1 MVMVKEEGLENSWN
15 KHRVMHELLVENLNA
30 IGLEFVVD
38 ASYRLPQLNLV
49 KIPEGLDEAAVRKR
63 LLSEF
68 NLEIGA
74 GLGAFAGE
82 VWRIGLMGY
91 SARRCLLYT
100 SPSPRD

>member
-1 MVMVKEEGLENSWN
+1 MTGLEG
-15 KHRVMHELLVENLNA
+15 

-49 KIPEGLDEAAVRKR
+49 QSPEGVNEAEVRKQ

-74 GLGAFAGE
+74 GLGAFAGK
-82 VWRIGLMGY
+82 VWRISLMGY
-91 SARRCLLYT
+91 AARSENVQLCVSGLRHCLG
-100 SPSPRD
+100 R